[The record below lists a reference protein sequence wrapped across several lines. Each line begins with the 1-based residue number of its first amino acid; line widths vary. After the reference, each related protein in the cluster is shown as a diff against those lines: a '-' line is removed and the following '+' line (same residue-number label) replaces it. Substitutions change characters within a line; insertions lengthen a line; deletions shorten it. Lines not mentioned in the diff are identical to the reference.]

1 MEIHKH
7 KKKKKKISISR
18 RKRRQH
24 WISLRDGRKRTDMGE
39 NITLMQ
45 IKNQIKKLK
54 KNKAAEKDKIKK
66 GMWFYSTNKA
76 KLRLLKIIQ
85 FEKKK
90 KIV

>member
-1 MEIHKH
+1 M
-7 KKKKKKISISR
+7 
-18 RKRRQH
+18 
-24 WISLRDGRKRTDMGE
+24 
-39 NITLMQ
+39 
-45 IKNQIKKLK
+45 KKLK

-85 FEKKK
+85 FEKKE